1 MIRFVIVRAKATDVF
16 SNFSHLMSHL
26 MSITI
31 RSRGNLTIVLVGIV
45 RPFDILLMSYTF
57 SPLIV
62 WNTRGIIAFA

>member
-16 SNFSHLMSHL
+16 SNFSHLMSV
-26 MSITI
+26 STTI

-62 WNTRGIIAFA
+62 WNTRDIIAFA

>member
-16 SNFSHLMSHL
+16 SNFSHLMST
-26 MSITI
+26 TI

-62 WNTRGIIAFA
+62 WNTRGIIAFV